1 MTQTNGHGFSLPPA
15 TNDDTIEDI
24 KALAAK
30 IPESLSVIERMPDS
44 ATPFEQKTHT
54 LMLESVD
61 KITQQW
67 VDEMISLRDNTKI
80 IEQMVIEQATKVKNE
95 LTRLHM
101 LGVQAMRETQRG
113 HQVIQQLGEEL
124 DAMMAQRTEH

>member
-1 MTQTNGHGFSLPPA
+1 M
-15 TNDDTIEDI
+15 
-24 KALAAK
+24 
-30 IPESLSVIERMPDS
+30 IERMVSDS

-80 IEQMVIEQATKVKNE
+80 IEQMVIAQAAKTKDE
-95 LTRLHM
+95 LTRLHL